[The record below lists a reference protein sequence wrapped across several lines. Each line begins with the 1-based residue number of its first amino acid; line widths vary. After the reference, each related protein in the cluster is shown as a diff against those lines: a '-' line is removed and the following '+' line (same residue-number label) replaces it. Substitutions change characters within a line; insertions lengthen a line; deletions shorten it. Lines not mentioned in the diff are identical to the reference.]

1 LRTLSS
7 REPEPQAKSSTLS
20 SRFFSPVLGS

>member
-1 LRTLSS
+1 LSS